1 MLQRKKGLS
10 LTMTSMVVVVI
21 VVVLVTGLIG
31 LILSSQSSDAM
42 RTLINERMLDISN
55 TAADM
60 MDGDA
65 LAGMTK
71 EDVGS
76 PEFEK
81 GMRTLRTFY
90 DNIELEF
97 IYCIYNRGNGQ
108 YVFGLD
114 PSDEPGQFDDPV
126 VTTPALEAAFRGVS
140 SVDQQAYE
148 DAWGVF
154 YSSYSPVFT
163 SSGEVA
169 CVVAVDFDANW
180 YNERITRQLWIVL
193 VAVFLTLAAGIGMTL
208 MISRQL
214 RKRLWK
220 VNREAAELGKDV
232 EHLADQIRL
241 GSDGKSGTNPEDTP
255 AEKTD
260 IESIRQQLQKT
271 QDRLKEY
278 LLYTQTQARRDLM
291 TGVSNRNA
299 YLETVKKLNRQI
311 LDGSAAFAIGVFDI
325 NNLKQIND
333 LCGHEAG
340 DGIIIQAA
348 DALSEVF
355 SPDEIFRIGGDE
367 FLAIMDGADE
377 EDISR
382 ARAHLQEA
390 VLRKNRHP
398 VHPDAELAISK
409 GFAVFDPKRDTDF
422 LALFRRADQ
431 DMYSNKESFYRS
443 EDIRRKLAEV
453 SSSAARNRAR
463 MQYIASHLEEAISGG
478 QIRAWIQPIVR
489 LVNSRI
495 CAEEALARWYD
506 PENGMISPAEFIPA
520 LEEARL
526 AYKLDLHMVEEV
538 ASFLRQKKEDGIP
551 LVPVSV
557 NLSRTDFDA
566 CDMVE
571 EITRRMDLAGVDRS
585 LLRIEIT
592 ESVVGSDFDFM
603 KRQIERFEENGFK
616 VWMDDFGSG
625 FSSLDVLQ
633 NLRFDTIKLDM
644 RFMREFDG
652 SDRSRIILTE
662 LINMAMGLGINT
674 VVEGVETEEQ
684 VRFLREIGAGKVQGY
699 FFSPP
704 VSQEALRERQNT
716 GLMIG
721 LENPGETEYYN
732 SISKINLQDPS
743 MITKV
748 ENLQEDYSSY
758 FRTLPMAVLEADEQ
772 EAVILRANRSY
783 REFLNRCIGFHMEEG
798 QQAVMTLTDPSF
810 RSPFIDA
817 ITRRREAGSWENLHE
832 TLQNGETVHAF
843 IRQIA
848 VNPVNGKAALALIV
862 LAVV

>member
-169 CVVAVDFDANW
+169 SVVAVDFDANW

-193 VAVFLTLAAGIGMTL
+193 AAVFLTLAAGIGMTL
-208 MISRQL
+208 MISRRL

-220 VNREAAELGKDV
+220 VNRDAAELGKDV
-232 EHLADQIRL
+232 EHLARQIHL

-299 YLETVKKLNRQI
+299 YLETVKQLNRQI

-340 DGIIIQAA
+340 DGIII
-348 DALSEVF
+348 
-355 SPDEIFRIGGDE
+355 
-367 FLAIMDGADE
+367 
-377 EDISR
+377 
-382 ARAHLQEA
+382 
-390 VLRKNRHP
+390 
-398 VHPDAELAISK
+398 
-409 GFAVFDPKRDTDF
+409 
-422 LALFRRADQ
+422 
-431 DMYSNKESFYRS
+431 
-443 EDIRRKLAEV
+443 
-453 SSSAARNRAR
+453 
-463 MQYIASHLEEAISGG
+463 
-478 QIRAWIQPIVR
+478 
-489 LVNSRI
+489 
-495 CAEEALARWYD
+495 
-506 PENGMISPAEFIPA
+506 
-520 LEEARL
+520 
-526 AYKLDLHMVEEV
+526 
-538 ASFLRQKKEDGIP
+538 
-551 LVPVSV
+551 
-557 NLSRTDFDA
+557 
-566 CDMVE
+566 
-571 EITRRMDLAGVDRS
+571 
-585 LLRIEIT
+585 
-592 ESVVGSDFDFM
+592 
-603 KRQIERFEENGFK
+603 
-616 VWMDDFGSG
+616 
-625 FSSLDVLQ
+625 
-633 NLRFDTIKLDM
+633 
-644 RFMREFDG
+644 
-652 SDRSRIILTE
+652 
-662 LINMAMGLGINT
+662 
-674 VVEGVETEEQ
+674 
-684 VRFLREIGAGKVQGY
+684 
-699 FFSPP
+699 
-704 VSQEALRERQNT
+704 
-716 GLMIG
+716 
-721 LENPGETEYYN
+721 
-732 SISKINLQDPS
+732 
-743 MITKV
+743 
-748 ENLQEDYSSY
+748 
-758 FRTLPMAVLEADEQ
+758 
-772 EAVILRANRSY
+772 
-783 REFLNRCIGFHMEEG
+783 
-798 QQAVMTLTDPSF
+798 
-810 RSPFIDA
+810 
-817 ITRRREAGSWENLHE
+817 
-832 TLQNGETVHAF
+832 
-843 IRQIA
+843 
-848 VNPVNGKAALALIV
+848 
-862 LAVV
+862 